1 MTTQNFLALAQIS
14 GSRILTSEVKASGTT
29 IMEALV
35 RVNEKAGP
43 EVKIEA
49 TEIKRVMFL
58 NGGFRV
64 LSSVKGRS
72 LRKYTEDKG
81 SFISRLNIKV
91 N

>member
-1 MTTQNFLALAQIS
+1 MTTINFLALSQIS
-14 GSRILTSEVKASGTT
+14 SPRILTSKVEASGTT

-64 LSSVKGRS
+64 LSSVSARA

-81 SFISRLNIKV
+81 TFLGRLNIKV

>member
-1 MTTQNFLALAQIS
+1 MTTINFLALSQIS
-14 GSRILTSEVKASGTT
+14 SPRILTSKVEASGTT

>member
-1 MTTQNFLALAQIS
+1 MTTINFLALSQIS
-14 GSRILTSEVKASGTT
+14 GPHILTSEIKAGGRT

-64 LSSVKGRS
+64 LSSVSPRA

-81 SFISRLNIKV
+81 TFLGRLNIKV

>member
-14 GSRILTSEVKASGTT
+14 GSRIVASKVEASGTT

-81 SFISRLNIKV
+81 TFISRLNIKV

>member
-1 MTTQNFLALAQIS
+1 MTTINFLALSQIS
-14 GSRILTSEVKASGTT
+14 SPRILTSKVEASGTT

-43 EVKIEA
+43 EVKIVE

-64 LSSVKGRS
+64 LSSVSRRA

-81 SFISRLNIKV
+81 TFISRLNIKV

>member
-1 MTTQNFLALAQIS
+1 MTTINFLALSQIS
-14 GSRILTSEVKASGTT
+14 SPRILTSKVEASGTT

-43 EVKIEA
+43 EVKIVE

-64 LSSVKGRS
+64 LSSVSGRS

-81 SFISRLNIKV
+81 SFVGRLNIKV